1 MLTSGD
7 EHVVLETRQHG
18 VVLIRAF
25 AQSFFLV
32 ACGAGLFALGWPWTS
47 AAAGLFVVAALL
59 ALIAV
64 WRWERTRI
72 VVTTR
77 KLFVVRGTLRRRAS
91 AVRLGR
97 IGTMELEQTLLGRF
111 LGYGTLLAGE
121 LEIEYVPAPREL
133 YAVVERVV
141 A

>member
-18 VVLIRAF
+18 IVLFRAVARSVF
-25 AQSFFLV
+25 RV

-47 AAAGLFVVAALL
+47 AAAGLFAVAALL

-72 VVTTR
+72 VLTTR

-91 AVRLGR
+91 AVRLGL

-141 A
+141 T